1 MTFTDRLENEETLD
15 PQDWTSLR
23 QLAHNMVDDMLDYLA
38 QLIDNQPLLELL
50 AKPVMNV
57 VCFRFNPKG
66 LSDEALN
73 ALNKEILMRLHEQG
87 IAAPSYGLLNGRYA
101 IRVANVNH
109 RSKKEDF
116 EALVNGVIAIGQMI
130 TVS

>member
-1 MTFTDRLENEETLD
+1 LKEHGVEKYSRLISQNVAQTF
-15 PQDWTSLR
+15 
-23 QLAHNMVDDMLDYLA
+23 YLA

-57 VCFRFNPKG
+57 VCFRFKPKG

-87 IAAPSYGLLNGRYA
+87 IAAPSYGLLNGCYA

-116 EALVNGVIAIGQMI
+116 EALVNGVLAIGQTI
-130 TVS
+130 ATNYTDSTN